1 MSENNKYLKYLKYK
15 QKYLE
20 LKKSND
26 QVYSQE
32 NDQQNDLQNDL
43 QNDVEQYGGQRRV
56 KTIGNTG
63 SRDGMSM
70 QCFWISILDYLRRNG
85 HPELTLRELR
95 TNAGLYADTEH
106 MMFDIDYLVG
116 PPLDRQAIF
125 FNAATRIAEIYNLR
139 IQVYAA
145 NRVGEFALTDSP
157 RGLIGNGAKLVEL
170 AQFGVAHFELIDE
183 VHGSEFIPAVVVKGT
198 LTKTTDIDPTMKDRY
213 LLLSEHQGMLKI
225 LRDQS
230 KVNSVVYERE
240 LKTKEELKTSPELS
254 SDQKAIFLK
263 QHDQFLDKL
272 VQEINAIDTRIQ
284 RLGEEISSLMVIISE
299 FEK

>member
-85 HPELTLRELR
+85 HPDLTLRELR
-95 TNAGLYADTEH
+95 TNAGLGADTEH